1 MKRILPLLLLCVIG
15 SLQAEPRYISDK
27 THITMRAGDGP
38 DEQMLRMIPAGEKV
52 DLLSSNSESGYSK
65 IRDSKNHIGFVLTT
79 QLMERPGAIE
89 RLARTEKRYAAL
101 KRKMK
106 QADKPKQELQKKF
119 QALVEEHEKLK
130 ASSGELDSELQE
142 LKKSSED
149 VARISEERK
158 NLRKKLAT
166 QTWEMGNLK
175 QEHKEFKNERS
186 QYWFIIGG
194 GVALL
199 GVIIG
204 LILPRLQST
213 GKKQSW

>member
-15 SLQAEPRYISDK
+15 VTQAEPRYISDQ

-65 IRDSKNHIGFVLTT
+65 IRDSKEHIGYVLTA
-79 QLMERPGAIE
+79 QLMQRPGARE
-89 RLARTEKRYAAL
+89 KLTRAEKRYAEL

-106 QADKPKQELQKKF
+106 RADKPKQELQKKH

-130 ASSGELDSELQE
+130 AASGGLDSELQE
-142 LKKSSED
+142 LKKSSEN

-158 NLRKKLAT
+158 DLRTKLAS
-166 QTWEMGNLK
+166 QTWEMENLK
-175 QEHKEFKNERS
+175 QEFKEYKNERS
-186 QYWFIIGG
+186 QYWFLIGG

-204 LILPRLQST
+204 MVLPRLQGT
-213 GKKQSW
+213 GTKQNW